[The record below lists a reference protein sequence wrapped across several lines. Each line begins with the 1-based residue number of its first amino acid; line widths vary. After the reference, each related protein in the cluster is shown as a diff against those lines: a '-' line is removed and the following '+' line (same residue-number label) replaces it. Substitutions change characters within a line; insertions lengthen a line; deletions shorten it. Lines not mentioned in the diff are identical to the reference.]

1 MFFEIKYKKISELI
15 DKDCILIGYP
25 LNRIKVDENYN
36 DILFE
41 CHYLKTTSIEE
52 GLINCDKLE
61 KIEMGLD
68 GKENFLMGNGKF
80 NKYLTKQGDVIIQ
93 TSTPYDACII
103 NKHCDILISSYFIV
117 IRKYNY
123 PYFLTYYLNS
133 DKCKQKLQALA
144 TGSSSKMLNKN
155 VVIAAIKDIDNKY
168 DESTLEKIDNMY
180 KNYLKQIESINNIK
194 RKEKQ
199 YIDSYL
205 DEMERREY

>member
-1 MFFEIKYKKISELI
+1 MFFETKYKKISELI
-15 DKDCILIGYP
+15 INKDCILMGYP
-25 LNRIKVDENYN
+25 LNRIKTDENGMK
-36 DILFE
+36 FE
-41 CHYLKTTSIEE
+41 CGVLKTTSIEE
-52 GLINCDKLE
+52 GLLNYEKLE
-61 KIEMGLD
+61 KIDLDED
-68 GKENFLMGNGKF
+68 GKRKFLASDEGNKF
-80 NKYLTKQGDVIIQ
+80 LTHEGDVIIQ
-93 TSTPYDACII
+93 TSTPYDACIV
-103 NKHCDILISSYFIV
+103 NNHGGILISSYFIV
-117 IRKYNY
+117 IRNYNY

-205 DEMERREY
+205 DEMERRDY